1 MRSFKL
7 FIQLLIFLRWNIHAN
22 GQYPNWEQMNAFIID
37 MRYARFIRCATLV
50 GAFSS
55 CEVFLHKEAAWSLER
70 KLLLKRIASCF
81 WFELLLIVSFLTLIL
96 ILPVVFTSRWHL
108 SGCTLRCA
116 WKPVKK
122 DIYIFFKQHH
132 NIF

>member
-1 MRSFKL
+1 MPPFKL
-7 FIQLLIFLRWNIHAN
+7 FMQLLIFLRWNIHTN

-55 CEVFLHKEAAWSLER
+55 CEVFLHKEAVWSLEQ
-70 KLLLKRIASCF
+70 KLLLKRITSSF
-81 WFELLLIVSFLTLIL
+81 WFELLLVVSFLIL
-96 ILPVVFTSRWHL
+96 ILILSVVFTSRWHL